1 MDLENIISS
10 DKFIKWIQEKYLNVE
25 IIEKYKKDYDG
36 SIPFKNLNL
45 KDFLKNDM

>member
-10 DKFIKWIQEKYLNVE
+10 DKFIKWVQEKYLNVE

-36 SIPFKNLNL
+36 SIPFK
-45 KDFLKNDM
+45 KFKFKRFFKK